1 MKVRKKPVT
10 VDAWRWLI
18 NDHQEADP
26 VWIRDALG
34 TWPDI
39 GGIAFELEHPDGSRI
54 CIASLEGVMI
64 AFPGDYIIRGVNG
77 ELYPCKPDIFDQTY
91 EETVVPVFAIAAQE
105 FIDTLL
111 ETMEILS
118 DPEWA
123 EKLRAAVTDIQA
135 GRVVDHEQVKEQS
148 DG

>member
-1 MKVRKKPVT
+1 MRSEQVSVSKARQMFNRLDAHLRREGLTFITVT
-10 VDAWRWLI
+10 R
-18 NDHQEADP
+18 H
-26 VWIRDALG
+26 
-34 TWPDI
+34 
-39 GGIAFELEHPDGSRI
+39 
-54 CIASLEGVMI
+54 
-64 AFPGDYIIRGVNG
+64 G
-77 ELYPCKPDIFDQTY
+77 ETA
-91 EETVVPVFAIAAQE
+91 FAIAAQE